1 MPRGPEMAPEGED
14 MESQPQPQA
23 NAGGPTPVTISGR
36 TYYLRGDGKNGYLSE
51 LASIVDGRMRD
62 VAEATGTAD
71 TLKVA
76 ILAALNIADDY
87 LQARRASP
95 AHVSADME
103 ERTGRLVAL
112 LDEALVG

>member
-1 MPRGPEMAPEGED
+1 MSRDPEGTERGD
-14 MESQPQPQA
+14 MESQPQA
-23 NAGGPTPVTISGR
+23 NSGGPTPVTISGR
-36 TYYLRGDGKNGYLSE
+36 TYYLRGDGRDGYLAE

-87 LQARRASP
+87 LQARRAGP
-95 AHVSADME
+95 APPSAETE